1 MIPRTITDT
10 IRDAVSQFPF
20 VTLTGA
26 RQSGKTTL
34 LREEFPDYRY
44 VSLESSRAQKL
55 AAEDPEAFLGLYDDR
70 VIFDEVQRVPNLF
83 SDVQVLVDE
92 RRQRPGQFIFS
103 GSQNFLLLKSI
114 SQSLAGRAAILH
126 LLPLSYQ
133 ELRQG
138 GVAPESMDQWV
149 FQGGYPRLFDR
160 DVEHKVSRNLYFS
173 GYADTYIE
181 RDVRAELGVRKIG
194 DFTKFLQ
201 QCALRCGEMLNY
213 NALAVAC
220 GVSVGTV
227 KEWLSLLESSF
238 IVFRLYP
245 YHTNFGKRLVKTPKL
260 YFYDTGL
267 AAYLAGLD
275 SLEAFVLSDH
285 RGSLFENAV
294 IVELMKLYFA
304 QGRKPQLYFWR
315 DAKRKEIDLLIEK
328 GGKVRYAVEIKASA
342 VFDSHAFA
350 VVDEL
355 GDQFGLDTQ
364 HRVVVYGGDQTVDTR
379 FGKLLQVADL
389 PNLVV

>member
-1 MIPRTITDT
+1 MIPRTITET
-10 IRDAVSQFPF
+10 IRDAAGQFPV

-34 LREEFPDYRY
+34 LRREFPHYRY
-44 VSLESSRAQKL
+44 VSLESSRAQRL
-55 AAEDPEAFLGLYDDR
+55 AIDDPEAFLELYNDH

-92 RRQRPGQFIFS
+92 RKQRPGQFVFS

-126 LLPLSYQ
+126 LLPLSFQ
-133 ELRQG
+133 ELQQG
-138 GVAPESMDQWV
+138 GVAPESMDEWV
-149 FQGGYPRLFDR
+149 FRGGYPRLFDR
-160 DVEHKVSRNLYFS
+160 DIGRKVNKDLYFS
-173 GYADTYIE
+173 GYVDTYIE

-194 DFTKFLQ
+194 DFATFLR
-201 QCALRCGEMLNY
+201 QCALRSGEMLNY
-213 NALAVAC
+213 NALAVSC
-220 GVSVGTV
+220 GVTVGTV

-267 AAYLAGLD
+267 ASYLAGLD
-275 SLEAFVLSDH
+275 SLEALVLSDH
-285 RGSLFENAV
+285 RGSLFENGV

-304 QGRKPQLYFWR
+304 QGRQPQLYFWR
-315 DAKRKEIDLLIEK
+315 DSKRKEIDLLVEK
-328 GGKVRYAVEIKASA
+328 GGRVRYAVEIKAST
-342 VFDSHAFA
+342 VYDSHAFA

-355 GDQFGLDTQ
+355 GEQFGLDKQ
-364 HRVVVYGGDQTVDTR
+364 HRIVVYGGDQAVDTR
-379 FGKLLQVADL
+379 FGRLLRVTDL
-389 PNLVV
+389 PQLVI

>member
-10 IRDAVSQFPF
+10 IRDAVSQFPV

-34 LREEFPDYRY
+34 LREEFPDYQY
-44 VSLESSRAQKL
+44 VSLEGSRAQRL
-55 AAEDPEAFLGLYDDR
+55 AADDPEAFLRLYGDH
-70 VIFDEVQRVPNLF
+70 VIFDEAQRVPKLF

-92 RRQRPGQFIFS
+92 RKQRPGQFIIS

-126 LLPLSYQ
+126 LLPLSYR
-133 ELRQG
+133 ELSQG
-138 GVAPESMDQWV
+138 GLAPKTMDDWV
-149 FQGGYPRLFDR
+149 FKGGYPRLFDQS
-160 DVEHKVSRNLYFS
+160 VERSVNMGLYFS
-173 GYADTYIE
+173 GYVDTYIE
-181 RDVRAELGVRKIG
+181 RDVREELGVRKVG
-194 DFTKFLQ
+194 DFTTFLR
-201 QCALRCGEMLNY
+201 QCALRSGEMLNY

-227 KEWLSLLESSF
+227 REWLSMLESSF

-267 AAYLAGLD
+267 AAYLSGLD
-275 SLEAFVLSDH
+275 SLEALMLSDH

-294 IVELMKLYFA
+294 IVELMKLYYA

-315 DAKRKEIDLLIEK
+315 DAERKEIDLLIEK
-328 GGKVRYAVEIKASA
+328 GGKVRYAVEIKAST
-342 VFDSHAFA
+342 VYDSHAFA

-355 GDQFGLDTQ
+355 GERFGLDAA
-364 HRVVVYGGDQTVDTR
+364 HRIVVYGGDQTVDTR

-389 PNLVV
+389 PQLVV